1 MLTTDDVPGGD
12 TLVAQNNIVETTG
25 CLQADYLLS
34 IALSHTPE
42 TDATTVVIDAGDVEV
57 TQTLVLD
64 MIESEPNQRFHSIA
78 SVISSCDGRTLEAP
92 YWAMPSSPPTRSE
105 AFTLTPSDQLPDG
118 VTGYT
123 STVTA
128 GDGAQRTFQRI
139 YVPVKDN
146 QGKTGLI
153 ALTTATNGN
162 QPATPTP
169 LDLLDTATQ
178 RANVTIDHAALAVPY
193 PEEPFYEPT
202 TSQPST
208 EPTTT
213 DQP

>member
-1 MLTTDDVPGGD
+1 MLSPDDIPGGRSL
-12 TLVAQNNIVETTG
+12 TARNTIVQTTG
-25 CLQADYLLS
+25 CLHADTFLNEVS
-34 IALSHTPE
+34 SHLPKV
-42 TDATTVVIDAGDVEV
+42 DGVTVVIDAGDVEV
-57 TQTLVLD
+57 MQTLVLD

-78 SVISSCDGRTLEAP
+78 SIISSCDGRTLEAP

-105 AFTLTPSDQLPDG
+105 SFTLTPAEQLPDG

-123 STVTA
+123 SIVTA

-139 YVPVKDN
+139 YVPVKDS

-178 RANVTIDHAALAVPY
+178 RADVTIDHTALAVPY
-193 PEEPFYEPT
+193 PEVPIHWPT
-202 TSQPST
+202 SRPPT
-208 EPTTT
+208 EPTTAE
-213 DQP
+213 QS